1 MYGMHTGMRMDMAKR
16 RKISQNYM
24 DTVLIPNPVQKWS
37 VREDGIVVIDMENK
51 GFYHKIAQKFFHRP
65 KVSHI
70 ALDTYGTAVWKALD
84 GNHSVFDVVNLMK
97 EQFPKEESRMLDR
110 VVTFLHTLQVNGFIM
125 IKK

>member
-1 MYGMHTGMRMDMAKR
+1 MAKR

-97 EQFPKEESRMLDR
+97 EQLPKEESRMLDR

>member
-1 MYGMHTGMRMDMAKR
+1 MHTGMRMDMAKR